1 MENSYPQDFAY
12 KLAKFQNF
20 TKNTIEIEPDGNRGT
35 YGVGSRTRF
44 TLPHSSTI
52 DFSDI
57 CLHFNGKTT
66 YNQMDDDSA
75 TPKTAIG
82 EILFPRNIAQLIQT
96 LTIYANGKILQ
107 QITNYDEIF
116 SIVEDWKQESEQS
129 QILSN
134 SHPEP
139 QIATATGF
147 VPSNNESDYV
157 IKDWLGIMG
166 KGASSHILDTN
177 ILGTVIIEILWNDA
191 NCLMANVATNATFTP
206 AGNTILNKVTTAD
219 FELTNMKLSM
229 NRLSMPEQYYEMIQ
243 RVLSSGKRRIMFP
256 HYELVEGSPANGG
269 FNSVR
274 FNMNSSSIN
283 WMIGYFAQ
291 TDRKATGKPKL
302 YNSITKTSNYY
313 LRNGNKH
320 QSSSFQIG
328 STKVPVN
335 PQKTTDCYV
344 NTLRLWGCKADEKH
358 HHYGGIQSLTQFK
371 NEFFVSP
378 LSLEYSEN
386 QYDRDVLL
394 QSGLDTNNLPIA
406 MSFES
411 TLDSGPVNITP
422 VVLVNTYR
430 IMEFSDNQVVDVVI

>member
-1 MENSYPQDFAY
+1 MENSYPQDFAF

-35 YGVGSRTRF
+35 YQAGSRTRF

-66 YNQMDDDSA
+66 YATITDDHG
-75 TPKTAIG
+75 TPKVGVG
-82 EILFPRNIAQLIQT
+82 EVLFPRNIAQLIQT

-116 SIVEDWKQESEQS
+116 SIVQDWVEESEQS
-129 QILSN
+129 KILSN
-134 SHPEP
+134 SQPAP
-139 QIATATGF
+139 QVAAFAQF
-147 VPSNNESDYV
+147 VPSNSESDYV
-157 IKDWLGIMG
+157 IKDWLGIMS
-166 KGASSHILDTN
+166 KGSSSHILDTN

-191 NCLMANVATNATFTP
+191 NCLMVNTCSDATFT
-206 AGNTILNKVTTAD
+206 AGSTVVNKITTAD

-256 HYELVEGSPANGG
+256 HYEMVEGSPANGG

-283 WMIGYFAQ
+283 WMIGYYAQ
-291 TDRKATGKPKL
+291 TNRKATGKPKL
-302 YNSITKTSNYY
+302 YNATTKTSDYY
-313 LRNGNKH
+313 KRDGNKH

-344 NTLRLWGCKADEKH
+344 NTLRLWGCKADEKY
-358 HHYGGIQSLTQFK
+358 HHYGGITSLTNFK
-371 NEFFVSP
+371 NQFFVSP

-394 QSGLDTNNLPIA
+394 QSGLDTNTLPIA

-411 TLDSGPVNITP
+411 TLDTAPVNITP